1 MSSEKIGIIPF
12 EPLAFQARSCRGAQQ
27 PQGVSIIVPVHNASA
42 TLEATLN
49 SLVHQTYISWEAI
62 IVDDG
67 STDGTW
73 TIAKDWAERD
83 TRFSVLRQQMSG
95 VSAARNHGLEKARY
109 PFVLFL
115 DGDDRVAPIYL
126 ERMAGALSGN
136 SSLDAVHCGWQY
148 VLASGSL
155 GRPQIGS
162 DATDLFPHFAYHC
175 HFAIHA
181 CVLRRDLAL
190 GVGGFDSSLTTCEDW
205 DFWQRVARIGACFGR
220 VPEVL
225 AFYYV
230 RSDSASRDNRRC
242 LMDACTV
249 IERAHRANPHLRGV
263 VGAHPEGLLP
273 DCRNSALYN
282 MVIWCGAR
290 EIGAGRDGLDLLDL
304 QNLSPAPDLSAAFAA
319 ECILEDLPIGADRSE
334 MDWPTIWNRVQAPI
348 GVFLAKL
355 EARTRAP
362 ALGFATLRLLEK
374 KIASAD
380 HVKGTLLV
388 GRTYRVDVEV
398 RRPFRDVFLPPEVDH
413 LVCRLIFKGKPI
425 GVVELPG
432 MGVVSGQRIAQAASE
447 SHARPLLRQALS
459 PIRAVFLGWQTA
471 RSLLRRRMFHLL
483 HSILKTKP
491 FDKWRAVR
499 RIKREIVDLVKTNL
513 AQVLAIRLGSEAR
526 QSREQC
532 QERLQTAAA
541 DGRAFAREKAGPPQN
556 NEAWDKIFALPD
568 PWSCDSEYEAV
579 KYEQT
584 LALLPEEIFAYA
596 LEIGCAEGH
605 FTLRLAPRVGNLTA
619 VDIST
624 RALTRAKERCSKLDN
639 VTFQRLDLNTSVV
652 AGLFDL
658 VVCSE
663 LLYYIRNQDLRAAI
677 ERVLGHVRP
686 GGFFLTTHARLLVDD
701 PEGSGF
707 AWDPHFTFGAETIAN
722 GIAEQPGVVFHRELR
737 TPLYRIMLYQRL
749 APGQQPRP
757 SEVVESGHMGQM
769 SPAAESLARWPGRKS
784 VRAQAERACA
794 VPILMYH
801 RIAADGPT
809 TLERYR
815 VVPKVFADQLTALY
829 QAGYRTIGIYDW
841 ILALEQDEPLTG
853 KPIVLTFDDGYRD
866 FLTNAMPILRVH
878 GFSATVFLVAERVG
892 GISDWDAE
900 YGESASL
907 LSWDEVR
914 ALQEAGIHFGCHSSL
929 HRPLTGMSFKELTED
944 IVRARAIL
952 EEGLGTPV
960 TALAYPYGLVNKFVS
975 QVVADLGFRA
985 AFTCEPGVSRLG
997 DDLLRLRRIEVPGR
1011 CTPERLVSQ
1020 VNQALEEARL

>member
-1 MSSEKIGIIPF
+1 MSNEKIGTMPLA
-12 EPLAFQARSCRGAQQ
+12 PLAFQARDCRGSAQQ
-27 PQGVSIIVPVHNASA
+27 QPGVSIIVPVHNASA
-42 TLEATLN
+42 TLEATLD
-49 SLVHQTYISWEAI
+49 SLLHQTYTSWEAI

-73 TIAKDWAERD
+73 GTAKHWAERD
-83 TRFSVLRQQMSG
+83 TRFTVLHQQMSG
-95 VSAARNHGLEKARY
+95 VSAARNRGLEKARY

-126 ERMAGALSGN
+126 ERMAGALSVN
-136 SSLDAVHCGWQY
+136 PSLDAVHCGWQY

-155 GRPQIGS
+155 GRPQLGS
-162 DATDLFPHFAYHC
+162 DATDLFQHFAYHC

-205 DFWQRVARIGACFGR
+205 DFWQRVARTGARFGH

-249 IERAHRANPHLRGV
+249 VERAHRANPHLRGV
-263 VGAHPEGLLP
+263 VGAHPEGLIP
-273 DCRNSALYN
+273 DCRDFALYN

-290 EIGAGRDGLDLLDL
+290 EIGAGRDGLDFLDI
-304 QNLSPAPDLSAAFAA
+304 QDLSPAPGLSAAIVA

-334 MDWPTIWNRVQAPI
+334 MDWPALWSRVEAPI

-380 HVKGTLLV
+380 HVNSPLLV
-388 GRTYRVDVEV
+388 GSTYRVDVEV
-398 RRPFRDVFLPPEVDH
+398 RRPFGDVFLPPEADR
-413 LVCRLIFKGKPI
+413 LICRLIFKGEPI

-432 MGVVSGQRIAQAASE
+432 MGVVSGQRIAQVATE
-447 SHARPLLRQALS
+447 SHARSLLGQALS
-459 PIRAVFLGWQTA
+459 PIRGVLLGWQTA
-471 RSLLRRRMFHLL
+471 RSLLRRRTLRLL
-483 HSILKTKP
+483 YSILKTKP
-491 FDKWRAVR
+491 FDKSRAVR
-499 RIKREIVDLVKTNL
+499 RLKREIVDLVKTNL
-513 AQVLAIRLGSEAR
+513 AQVLAIRLSPEAR
-526 QSREQC
+526 ESRKQW
-532 QERLQTAAA
+532 QERLQAAA
-541 DGRAFAREKAGPPQN
+541 VDGRAFAREKAAPPQRS
-556 NEAWDKIFALPD
+556 EAWDKIFALPD

-584 LALLPEEIFAYA
+584 LALLPEGVFANA

-605 FTLRLAPRVGNLTA
+605 FTLRLAPRVGSLTA

-624 RALTRAKERCSKLDN
+624 RALTRAKERCSKLGN

-663 LLYYIRNQDLRAAI
+663 LLYYIRDLPGAI
-677 ERVLGHVRP
+677 ARVLGHVRP
-686 GGFFLTTHARLLVDD
+686 GGFFLTTHARLTVDD

-707 AWDPHFTFGAETIAN
+707 AWDPHFTFGVETIAN
-722 GIAEQPGVVFHRELR
+722 GIAAQSGIVLQREFR
-737 TPLYRIMLYQRL
+737 TPLYRIMLYQRR
-749 APGQQPRP
+749 ATGQQPRRP
-757 SEVVESGHMGQM
+757 EVVESGHMGQM
-769 SPAAESLARWPGRKS
+769 TPVAENLARWPGRKP
-784 VRAQAERACA
+784 VRPQAERARA

-801 RIAADGPT
+801 RIAAEGPL

-815 VVPKVFADQLTALY
+815 VTPKLFADQLTALY
-829 QAGYRTIGIYDW
+829 QAGYRTIGIGDW
-841 ILALEQDEPLTG
+841 IRAIEQDEPLTG
-853 KPIVLTFDDGYRD
+853 KPIILTFDDGYRD
-866 FLTNAMPILRVH
+866 FLTDAMPLLRVH
-878 GFSATVFLVAERVG
+878 GFSATIFLVAERIG
-892 GISDWDAE
+892 GVAGWDAE

-929 HRPLTGMSFKELTED
+929 HGPLTGMNFNELTED
-944 IVRARAIL
+944 TVRARAIL

-960 TALAYPYGLVNKFVS
+960 TTLAYPYGLVNEFVR
-975 QVVADLGFRA
+975 QIVADLGFRA
-985 AFTCEPGVSRLG
+985 AFTCEPGVSRPG